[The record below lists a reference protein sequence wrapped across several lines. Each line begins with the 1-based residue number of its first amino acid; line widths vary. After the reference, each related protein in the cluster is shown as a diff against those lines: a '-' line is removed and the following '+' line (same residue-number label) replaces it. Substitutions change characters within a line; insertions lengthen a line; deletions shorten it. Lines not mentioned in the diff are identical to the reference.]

1 MDNTILTF
9 NETTYKFRNT
19 HTTDINNNGEYKEYF
34 EISIDG
40 APLDILLEISVK
52 ENSPMSVYQLIYNSS
67 QQTVYQQNY
76 DSGLPFSIVCDMI
89 KFINKNIYSK

>member
-19 HTTDINNNGEYKEYF
+19 HTTIINNNGEYKEHF

-40 APLDILLEISVK
+40 APLDMLLEISADI
-52 ENSPMSVYQLIYNSS
+52 NSTMSVYQLINNSLKE
-67 QQTVYQQNY
+67 TVYQQNY

-89 KFINKNIYSK
+89 KFINKNME

>member
-40 APLDILLEISVK
+40 APLDMLLEISADI
-52 ENSPMSVYQLIYNSS
+52 NSTMSVYQLINNSLKE
-67 QQTVYQQNY
+67 TVYQQNY
-76 DSGLPFSIVCDMI
+76 HSGLPFSIVCDMI
-89 KFINKNIYSK
+89 KFINKNME